1 VRLAKQRREQIK
13 TESSKGGQGMA
24 RAGDELVNPVTGLRT
39 VFRKTAQETSGELLQ
54 VDWIGE
60 PGWTTGPDHV
70 HPHQE
75 ERFEVLS
82 GKLGLRVESVE
93 WVHGTGEVIVAPA
106 GSAHAAWNA
115 SSDDEVHVLV
125 DFRPALRTES
135 AFETLAGLAL
145 DGKTNRAGAPRNPLL
160 LALVLRHYE
169 DEIYF
174 VRPPLAVQRVIL
186 GVLAKVARLLGY
198 RAEFPYPSARRS
210 EASRTAT

>member
-1 VRLAKQRREQIK
+1 MAK
-13 TESSKGGQGMA
+13 
-24 RAGDELVNPVTGLRT
+24 AGDELINPVTGLRT
-39 VFRKTAQETSGELLQ
+39 VFRKTAQHTGGELLQ

-82 GKLGLRVESVE
+82 GKLGLRVEGVE
-93 WVHGTGEVIVAPA
+93 RVLSTGETTVAPA

-115 SSDDEVHVLV
+115 SSNDEVHALI
-125 DFRPALRTES
+125 DFRPALRTEA
-135 AFETLAGLAL
+135 AFETLAGLAR
-145 DGKTNRAGAPRNPLL
+145 DGKTNKAGVPKNPLL
-160 LALVLRHYE
+160 LALILRHYE

-186 GVLAKVARLLGY
+186 GALAKVARLLGY
-198 RAEFPYPSARRS
+198 RAEYPYPYARRS
-210 EASRTAT
+210 ETSRAAT